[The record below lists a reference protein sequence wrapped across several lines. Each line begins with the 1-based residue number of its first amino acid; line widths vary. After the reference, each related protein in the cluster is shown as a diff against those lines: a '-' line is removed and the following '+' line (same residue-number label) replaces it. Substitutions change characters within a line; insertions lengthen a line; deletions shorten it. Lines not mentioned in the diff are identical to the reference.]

1 MSEDKK
7 KEMEEKIKTS
17 SGYPLFKFI
26 GQIKKDIGN
35 FDKSERNYFL
45 KIAMDRVH
53 ELWLERFGDW
63 EDAKLKMERLPT
75 PQFYKTEDLLPIN
88 GYTCQFSYSKNG
100 SSLGLFNPFTN
111 SVYLIPSGELTT
123 DQVKTIFGS

>member
-35 FDKSERNYFL
+35 FDKSERSYFL
-45 KIAMDRVH
+45 KIAIDRVH

-75 PQFYKTEDLLPIN
+75 PQFYKTEELLPIN
-88 GYTCQFSYSKNG
+88 GYPCQFSYSKNG
-100 SSLGLFNPFTN
+100 STLGLFNPFTN
-111 SVYLIPSGELTT
+111 SVYLIPSGELTI
-123 DQVKTIFGS
+123 DQVKTIFSS